1 MAQNRLEIS
10 LKGKDLKHTQT
21 HTKNEYKKLH
31 ASHMHTCW
39 METHTQTHL
48 SFLCQP
54 RRLSGTNANLLNH
67 LV

>member
-21 HTKNEYKKLH
+21 HTKKYQKLH

-54 RRLSGTNANLLNH
+54 RRLSSTDANLLNH

>member
-21 HTKNEYKKLH
+21 HTKKYQKLH

-39 METHTQTHL
+39 METHTHRHT
-48 SFLCQP
+48 SPF
-54 RRLSGTNANLLNH
+54 SVNLVDFQVLMPTY
-67 LV
+67 